1 MGILKFYQKVVARG
15 GIQGDIIGDAG
26 SVGTAEL
33 ADLAV
38 TEAKLGALA
47 VATAKIDLLAVTE
60 AQLGALACETAK
72 IDNVAVTE
80 AKIALASLTGLIAA
94 LVADANVIGGLMVV
108 HRILLASGAD
118 ADVDVLLTHK
128 TRIIDAVFTLKAAGT
143 AGSTIG
149 IENVTT
155 AISDVIDVS
164 SGADL
169 DVFRPITMDDAQ
181 IEIAAATNLRIAYAS
196 SGADFPGAEGYIIG
210 MRVA

>member
-1 MGILKFYQKVVARG
+1 MGILKFYQKIVATG
-15 GIQGDIIGDAG
+15 GIQGDIIGDTG
-26 SVGTAEL
+26 SISTAEL

-47 VATAKIDLLAVTE
+47 VATAKLDALAVTE
-60 AQLGALACETAK
+60 
-72 IDNVAVTE
+72 V
-80 AKIALASLTGLIAA
+80 KIALASLTGLVAA
-94 LVADANVIGGLMVV
+94 LVADVNVIGGLLVV

-118 ADVDVLLTHK
+118 ADVDVALTHK
-128 TRIIDAVFTLKAAGT
+128 TRIIDAVFTLKGAGT

-155 AISDVIDVS
+155 AMSDVIDVS
-164 SGADL
+164 SGSDL
-169 DVFRPITMDDAQ
+169 DVFRPSSMDDAQ
-181 IEIAAATNLRIAYAS
+181 VEIAAGANLRVAYAS